1 MAKISPVAAKY
12 IIHSR
17 ISIAGI
23 VDRPDVIGAIFG
35 QTEGLLGNELEL
47 RELQRSGRIGRIEV
61 NTNTSS
67 GKTSGEIII
76 PSSLDKTETAII
88 AASMEVIQRIG
99 PCTAKLEVT
108 NLEDIRISKRQFV
121 VERAKELL
129 KTLMENTLPDSQEL
143 TDEVAKSVR
152 VMEAVEYGR
161 ERLAAGPAIDESEEF
176 VIVEGRADVM
186 NLLRQG
192 FKNVIAMNGTS
203 CPETIK
209 ELTKKKTTTLFV
221 DGDRGGNLIIRELLS
236 VAEIDFV
243 CRAPDGKEV
252 EEITKKEIHKALR
265 SRVTAEQA
273 KLELGVDETGA
284 MKEQPERLRQSLR
297 VTAPSR
303 SLPNRPQ
310 RYARPPLEGSRP
322 PLSRQ
327 DGPSLTPEEKSVFK
341 SVMDDLF
348 GTHGACIFDQNLN
361 ILGKVPLSELSS
373 TVQSL
378 NGGVYAIALDGTVDP
393 DLVRLA
399 EKVGVTHVLGTGST
413 VKEMSKVR
421 VLTDES
427 L

>member
-1 MAKISPVAAKY
+1 
-12 IIHSR
+12 
-17 ISIAGI
+17 
-23 VDRPDVIGAIFG
+23 
-35 QTEGLLGNELEL
+35 
-47 RELQRSGRIGRIEV
+47 
-61 NTNTSS
+61 
-67 GKTSGEIII
+67 
-76 PSSLDKTETAII
+76 
-88 AASMEVIQRIG
+88 
-99 PCTAKLEVT
+99 
-108 NLEDIRISKRQFV
+108 
-121 VERAKELL
+121 
-129 KTLMENTLPDSQEL
+129 
-143 TDEVAKSVR
+143 
-152 VMEAVEYGR
+152 
-161 ERLAAGPAIDESEEF
+161 
-176 VIVEGRADVM
+176 
-186 NLLRQG
+186 
-192 FKNVIAMNGTS
+192 
-203 CPETIK
+203 
-209 ELTKKKTTTLFV
+209 
-221 DGDRGGNLIIRELLS
+221 LS